1 MGVIDNLAF
10 LWIEKDKSWLGLWDT
25 EKAEV
30 EYHPSIRHIA
40 FEVSIEG
47 LKHTVE
53 WLKNRGYE
61 PRKAFGFEP
70 TELFLCR
77 TVILH
82 MPKFIS
88 MNHMAI
94 VWNLSVNWKTL
105 KCTITKGNN

>member
-1 MGVIDNLAF
+1 MLLSLDHMFPPSRLLWRIILSVGVIDNLAF

-47 LKHTVE
+47 LKHSVE

-70 TELFLCR
+70 TELFY
-77 TVILH
+77 
-82 MPKFIS
+82 
-88 MNHMAI
+88 AEQ
-94 VWNLSVNWKTL
+94 
-105 KCTITKGNN
+105 